1 MDIIRQVTL
10 EYPVETFLFGAN
22 WLLEVATRAV
32 STSSYA
38 GMLVSLT
45 LIFCLFGTISSATL
59 CREMTFAPTCKLQA
73 DYNNY

>member
-32 STSSYA
+32 STSSHA
-38 GMLVSLT
+38 GTCMLVSLT
-45 LIFCLFGTISSATL
+45 LIFCWFVTISSATV
-59 CREMTFAPTCKLQA
+59 CREMTFVPTCKL
-73 DYNNY
+73 

>member
-22 WLLEVATRAV
+22 WLLEIATQVV
-32 STSSYA
+32 STSSRT

-45 LIFCLFGTISSATL
+45 FLLV
-59 CREMTFAPTCKLQA
+59 
-73 DYNNY
+73 